1 MADSARPSLGHT
13 IYCGWIDVCSSDFHV
28 QEFRR
33 NSSAVSFA
41 VISPDSVSFFFFSR
55 AFLRLFSTPFLDLGD
70 KQTTFLKFNVM
81 SYPRRFPFVS
91 LSTSD
96 RFVSYIGDL
105 SVCLYDATP
114 ADATVENRGWNRYRV
129 ATKRRGCANNFQR
142 PERRRIDRENW
153 IFSLRKYFHRLG
165 RAD

>member
-41 VISPDSVSFFFFSR
+41 VISPDSVSSFFFRVPSFAFSPP
-55 AFLRLFSTPFLDLGD
+55 LFFHLGD
-70 KQTTFLKFNVM
+70 KQTTFLKSNVV
-81 SYPRRFPFVS
+81 SYLRPFLFVS
-91 LSTSD
+91 VSTSD

-105 SVCLYDATP
+105 SVCLYGATP
-114 ADATVENRGWNRYRV
+114 AVENRG
-129 ATKRRGCANNFQR
+129 
-142 PERRRIDRENW
+142 
-153 IFSLRKYFHRLG
+153 
-165 RAD
+165 